1 MSIKNSND
9 TIGNRTYD
17 LPNYEHLAVTKLQ
30 SSFNR
35 GQECEI
41 SAHEVL
47 YVWWFRN
54 VLYVRV

>member
-1 MSIKNSND
+1 MSMKNSND
-9 TIGNRTYD
+9 PIGIQTYD
-17 LPNYEHLAVTKLQ
+17 LPNYEHLAITKLE

-47 YVWWFRN
+47 GVCVWWFRN
-54 VLYVRV
+54 VL